1 MTRTLAFAFAVTT
14 LVAAALSFAPD
25 PGPADVPVAFWQ
37 VHGAAPQAGETDA
50 ERTLRLA
57 QRTAV
62 RERILVAAR

>member
-1 MTRTLAFAFAVTT
+1 MTRTLAVAFAITT
-14 LVAAALSFAPD
+14 FIAAALSFAPD

-50 ERTLRLA
+50 EWTLRLA

>member
-1 MTRTLAFAFAVTT
+1 MTRTLAVAFAVIT
-14 LVAAALSFAPD
+14 LVAAALSVAPD

-37 VHGAAPQAGETDA
+37 AHGAAPQAGETDA